1 MERLIDL
8 HTHSTASDGSM
19 RPAELVRHA
28 KAAGLSAVALSDH
41 DTTDGLAEALAA
53 GADCGIEV
61 IPAIELSAA
70 SETETHILGY
80 FIDPASKVL
89 RDAVGYIRE
98 VRCERI
104 AETCDMLREHGMD
117 VTLEEVKAL
126 SGGILCRAHIA
137 RIMTDKGYSKSPA
150 DAFREWLNVGR
161 PCYSDAQAL
170 TDTEAVTL
178 IRDAGGEAY
187 LAHLHLT
194 KKPPEVL
201 DAFVAR
207 LAKEGLS
214 GIEGYYTD
222 YTPVMEREYRGLAAK
237 YGLGISGGT
246 DFHGSFKPHIA
257 IGRGLGELRIPYSVL
272 EQMRNSRGGVR
283 R

>member
-126 SGGILCRAHIA
+126 SRGILCRAHIA
-137 RIMTDKGYSKSPA
+137 RIMTDKGYSESPKA
-150 DAFREWLNVGR
+150 AFAEWLNVGR

-170 TDTEAVTL
+170 TDTEAVKL
-178 IRDAGGEAY
+178 IRDCGGEAY

-194 KKPPEVL
+194 KKPPDVL

-207 LAKEGLS
+207 LASEGMC

-222 YTPVMEREYRGLAAK
+222 YTPAMEREYRGLAAK
-237 YGLGISGGT
+237 YGLKISGGT
-246 DFHGSFKPHIA
+246 DFHGTFKPHIA
-257 IGRGLGELRIPYSVL
+257 IGRGLGDLRIPYEVL
-272 EQMRNSRGGVR
+272 EGMKNSE
-283 R
+283 